1 MGIASTQHLRKQGLV
16 IIAGLGLLLLVMA
29 FLKGN
34 RLTTNPRSRVITV
47 ERLVEKGSWAHI
59 TPSDTTPFEPSIDM
73 VKIGDRFY
81 SSKPP
86 LYPLVMAGESM
97 LLKSLS
103 GKEFYTQRKDHLRML
118 VIINQVLPY
127 ILMLWSLWL
136 FMLDQTNDRWTLY
149 FMLLALSL
157 GILPFG
163 YAVTINNHT
172 PSAILYVFAF
182 LWWYQIAHLKKEEWW
197 RYALLGL
204 VCGIGFSIELP
215 SGGIGAWF
223 LTMALLRNW
232 KKGGLG
238 ILCAT
243 LPVGLSLVIYHEL
256 SGVWR
261 PFYLQS
267 HLYKFDGSYWKDPE
281 GLDAVRP
288 GKLSYIFHM
297 FFGFRGLFSISP
309 VLILGALG
317 FFRDV
322 LGKRSFYRKEFLG
335 IGLAVMALVVFVIF
349 RTWNYGGVCI
359 GMRWFI
365 CFMPLL
371 MLAAMPLVE
380 DMGKRNWGK
389 VVCVL
394 LLVWSSILNIE
405 ALYTE
410 AFLPGIFERIW
421 WSGF

>member
-1 MGIASTQHLRKQGLV
+1 MGNEVTQHLRKQGLV
-16 IIAGLGLLLLVMA
+16 IITGLGLLLLVMA

-34 RLTTNPRSRVITV
+34 RLTTNPRSRIITV
-47 ERLVEKGSWAHI
+47 ERLVEAWTWAHVS
-59 TPSDTTPFEPSIDM
+59 PSDTTPFELSIDM
-73 VKIGDRFY
+73 VKVGESFY

-97 LLKSLS
+97 VLRQLT
-103 GKEFYTQRKDHLRML
+103 GKDFYTQKKDHLRML
-118 VIINQVLPY
+118 VILNQVFPY

-136 FMLDQTNDRWTLY
+136 FMLDQTSDRWTLY

-163 YAVTINNHT
+163 YSVTINNHT
-172 PSAILYVFAF
+172 PSAILYVFSF
-182 LWWYQIAHLKKEEWW
+182 LWWYQIAYRQKEEWW

-204 VCGIGFSIELP
+204 ACGIGFSIELP

-223 LTMALLRNW
+223 LLMAFFRNW
-232 KKGGLG
+232 KKGGLA
-238 ILCAT
+238 ILVAT
-243 LPVGLSLVIYHEL
+243 VPVMASLFIYHKL

-267 HLYKFDGSYWKDPE
+267 HLYKFEGSYWKNPE
-281 GLDAVRP
+281 GLDAIRP
-288 GKLSYIFHM
+288 GKLSYLFHM
-297 FFGFRGLFSISP
+297 LIGFRGLFSISP
-309 VLILGALG
+309 ILLLGAIG

-322 LGKRSFYRKEFLG
+322 LGKRAFFRREFLG
-335 IGLAVMALVVFVIF
+335 LGVAVLALVVFVVF

-371 MLAAMPLVE
+371 MLAALPLVQ
-380 DMGKRNWGK
+380 DLGKRKWGK
-389 VVCVL
+389 ALCL
-394 LLVWSSILNIE
+394 LLLLWSAILNVE

-410 AFLPGIFERIW
+410 AFLPSLFERIW
-421 WSGF
+421 WSGL